1 LIIDHKSFP
10 AGQGQL
16 EKKALEYSG
25 QLHGYKNAL
34 EATTEH
40 EQAVEKTMIFFP
52 VSGRLVEVLLEKEP
66 VNAIRGN

>member
-34 EATTEH
+34 EAAT